1 MYLTASK
8 LNVVPQPRVINKK
21 AAKLIARCKNPLY
34 THTKPCVLLW
44 KCLDHF
50 NGNVDTLEYSIKHLG
65 GERTETFSDPC
76 DDPNHAHTEA
86 CRVYDV

>member
-1 MYLTASK
+1 
-8 LNVVPQPRVINKK
+8 
-21 AAKLIARCKNPLY
+21 
-34 THTKPCVLLW
+34 LLW